1 MILRRF
7 VLLLVFLAASCASGR
22 AGNPVYRRDIGT
34 ATLGDAVTLAE
45 QVINRYGF
53 EVEHQQTEPDIRIVT
68 HWKARAPLQ
77 DEATL
82 GVTAAENRIIVTG
95 RVRGM
100 QELGALYNVNMVI
113 ENRVQVAR
121 GSEWNEA
128 LNTAMFRTFADGIS
142 NDYRQLVANIGVR
155 RF

>member
-1 MILRRF
+1 
-7 VLLLVFLAASCASGR
+7 
-22 AGNPVYRRDIGT
+22 
-34 ATLGDAVTLAE
+34 
-45 QVINRYGF
+45 
-53 EVEHQQTEPDIRIVT
+53 
-68 HWKARAPLQ
+68 
-77 DEATL
+77 
-82 GVTAAENRIIVTG
+82 VTAAENRIIVTG